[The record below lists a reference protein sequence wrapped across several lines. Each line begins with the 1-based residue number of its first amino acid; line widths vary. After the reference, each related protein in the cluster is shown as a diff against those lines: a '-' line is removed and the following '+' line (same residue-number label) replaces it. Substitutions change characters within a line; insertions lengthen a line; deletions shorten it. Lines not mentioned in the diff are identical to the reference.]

1 MIGTSRRT
9 PGRNPHTNPLHT
21 VIATRELGQGI
32 FILRLAREGMH
43 FRAGQWINVGIP
55 GTGEQ
60 REYSI
65 YSPPS
70 ADHLDVLIREIPG
83 GEVSPALHR
92 CRPGERVEIDGPHG
106 AFTLVEGL
114 RAAPHY
120 LFCASGTGVSP
131 FHSFVAESPAIDY
144 VLLHGV
150 RHHAELM
157 EPGAFAPSRFVPC
170 ISREGAQPGEHQGRL
185 TTYLGEHPVDPS
197 TYCYLC
203 GNSDMIYESFSL
215 LTRFGVPREQIF
227 AEIYF

>member
-1 MIGTSRRT
+1 MIETSHRT
-9 PGRNPHTNPLHT
+9 PGRRPRTNPLHPL
-21 VIATRELGQGI
+21 IAIRELGRGI
-32 FILRLAREGMH
+32 FILRLAREGMQ
-43 FRAGQWINVGIP
+43 FRAGQWVNVGIP
-55 GTGEQ
+55 GAGEQ

-70 ADHLDVLIREIPG
+70 AEYLEVLVKEIPG

-92 CRPGERVEIDGPHG
+92 CRPGDRVEIDGPHG

-114 RAAPHY
+114 RDAPHY

-131 FHSFVAESPAIDY
+131 FHSFVTEYPATDY

-150 RHHAELM
+150 RHRAELVD
-157 EPGAFAPSRFVPC
+157 PGTYDAARFVPC
-170 ISREGAQPGEHQGRL
+170 ISREPARPGEHQGRL
-185 TTYLGEHPVDPS
+185 TGYLAEHPIDPS

-203 GNSDMIYESFSL
+203 GNSDMIYEAFSL